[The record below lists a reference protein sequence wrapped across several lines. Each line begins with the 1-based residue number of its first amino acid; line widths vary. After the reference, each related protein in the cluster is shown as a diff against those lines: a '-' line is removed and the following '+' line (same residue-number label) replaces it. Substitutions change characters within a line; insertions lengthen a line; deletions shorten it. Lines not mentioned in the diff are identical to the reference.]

1 MKINNFDTNKK
12 TLIIAEVGNNH
23 EGSFSLAE
31 ELIGLAS
38 QAGVDAIK
46 FQTFKT
52 KFYVDKSDIKRYEM
66 LKSFELTYNDFEKL
80 KKVASNEDLLFI
92 STPFDLISAQFLSN
106 IVDAIKI
113 SSGDNT
119 FYPLIEEVA
128 KMGKPTIL
136 STGLSD
142 LNQIIKAKN
151 LIDET
156 WIKYKMKSQLAIL
169 HCVSAYPVK
178 SNQANLLAIKT
189 FIDKFDCDIGY
200 SDHTIGIHAATSAVS
215 LGANIIEKHF
225 TVDKQ
230 FSDFRDHQLSADPDE
245 MKKLVNEIREIEE
258 MLGSGIK
265 KIQDSEKDALKLMRR
280 SIVAKNRLSKGHII
294 QIGDISWTR
303 PSGGINPGEESLV
316 IGRKLK
322 HGIDAGSKIL
332 SENLEENF

>member
-23 EGSFSLAE
+23 EGSYSLAE
-31 ELIGLAS
+31 DLVGLAS
-38 QAGVDAIK
+38 DSGADAIK

-52 KFYVDKSDIKRYEM
+52 KFFVDKSDMNRFNM

-80 KKVASNEDLLFI
+80 KKVASSENLIFI
-92 STPFDLISAQFLSN
+92 STPLDLMSAQFLSK

-128 KMGKPTIL
+128 RMGKPTIL

-142 LNQIIKAKN
+142 LKQITKAKK

-156 WIKYKMKSQLAIL
+156 CIKNKIKSQLAIL
-169 HCVSAYPVK
+169 HCVSAYPVDF
-178 SNQANLLAIKT
+178 NQANLLAIKT
-189 FIDKFDCDIGY
+189 LINEFDCDIGY
-200 SDHTIGIHAATSAVS
+200 SDHTIGIHAATSAVA

-225 TVDKQ
+225 TIDKQ
-230 FSDFRDHQLSADPDE
+230 FSDFRDHQLSADPTDL
-245 MKKLVNEIREIEE
+245 KKLVKEVREIEA

-265 KIQDSEKDALKLMRR
+265 KIQDIEKDALRLMRR
-280 SIVAKNRLSKGHII
+280 SVVAKNRLAKGHII
-294 QIGDISWTR
+294 QIDDISWTR
-303 PSGGINPGEESLV
+303 PSGGINPGDESMI
-316 IGRKLK
+316 IGKKLK
-322 HGIDAGSKIL
+322 NNIDAGSKIL
-332 SENLEENF
+332 RENLQENS